1 MKTLN
6 PEYVKMVAREVDKS
20 PYFKLLS
27 MEIRDLEWGRS
38 RLEVVIQD
46 KHLQPFGMV
55 HGGVYASLVDAAAFW
70 AVFTQADE
78 GMGMT
83 TVEMKLNYLAP
94 ASEGVFVGKG
104 KCIKVGKTL
113 CLAEAS
119 VEDRAGN
126 LLAHG
131 TATMMVLGDLRIR
144 ADGPLPPKFLE

>member
-6 PEYVKMVAREVDKS
+6 PEYVKMVAREVGKC
-20 PYFKLLS
+20 PYFRLLS
-27 MEIRDLEWGRS
+27 MEIRDLEWGKS
-38 RLEVVIQD
+38 YLEVAIQA

-70 AVFTQADE
+70 AVYPQVEE
-78 GMGMT
+78 GVGMT

-113 CLAEAS
+113 CLGEAA
-119 VEDRAGN
+119 VEDQAGN

-131 TATMMVLGDLRIR
+131 TATMMVLGDLRLH
-144 ADGPLPPKFLE
+144 ADNPFPPKFLE

>member
-6 PEYVKMVAREVDKS
+6 PEYVKMVAREVGKC
-20 PYFKLLS
+20 PYFQLLS

-38 RLEVVIQD
+38 RLEVAIQT

-70 AVFTQADE
+70 AVFPQVEEEA
-78 GMGMT
+78 GMT

-94 ASEGVFVGKG
+94 ASEGVFVAKG

-113 CLAEAS
+113 CLGEAA
-119 VEDRAGN
+119 VEDQAGN

-131 TATMMVLGDLRIR
+131 TATMMVLGDLRLQL
-144 ADGPLPPKFLE
+144 DSPFPPKFLK